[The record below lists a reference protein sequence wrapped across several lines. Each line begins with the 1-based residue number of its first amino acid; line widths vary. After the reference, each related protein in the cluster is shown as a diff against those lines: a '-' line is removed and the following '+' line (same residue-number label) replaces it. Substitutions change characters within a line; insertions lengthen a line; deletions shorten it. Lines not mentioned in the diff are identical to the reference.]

1 MGLVELVGV
10 SKQYALGESQVNAL
24 NGIDLKINSRDFL
37 AIWGPSGSGKSSLL
51 NLIGMVDKPS
61 KGEVYLA
68 GERVDQFDD
77 DALAKK
83 RNQFVG
89 FIFQSFNLVPVLNA
103 VENVMMPLQ
112 IRGTPVREA
121 REIAKRHL
129 NDVGLQDHFHKRPDQ
144 MSGGQRQRAAI
155 ARALAGS
162 PSLVIAD
169 EPTANLDSD
178 TSMRIIDL
186 MRTLN
191 QRDGVTFIFSTHDP
205 RLLERVDNLIHLRDG
220 SVVVQDGA

>member
-1 MGLVELVGV
+1 MSLVELRGV
-10 SKQYALGESQVNAL
+10 SKHYSLGNIRVNAL
-24 NGIDLKINSRDFL
+24 NDIDLKICRGDFL
-37 AIWGPSGSGKSSLL
+37 AVWGPSGSGKSSLL
-51 NLIGMVDKPS
+51 NLIGMVDTPS
-61 KGEVYLA
+61 KGEIHLA
-68 GERVDQFDD
+68 GERVDQLDD
-77 DALAKK
+77 DSLAKK
-83 RNQFVG
+83 RNQFIG
-89 FIFQSFNLVPVLNA
+89 FIFQNFNLVPVLNA
-103 VENVMMPLQ
+103 IENVMLPLQ

-121 REIAKRHL
+121 RETARRHL
-129 NDVGLQDHFHKRPDQ
+129 TDVGLQDHFHKRPDQ

-162 PSLVIAD
+162 PSFVIAD

-205 RLLERVDNLIHLRDG
+205 RLLERMDKLIHLRDG
-220 SVVVQDGA
+220 AVVVQEHA